1 MTEAYEVSEI
11 SKPDAFLG
19 LESEW
24 EALLDESS
32 CDLPFLTHDWFR
44 LWWEHFGADRRVA
57 ILTARRAGKLVL
69 AMPLMEARERW
80 FPAPL
85 PKLHSLTNAHSY
97 RYQILLARG
106 EEGSVRAV
114 WEALKRR
121 RRAWHLLELER
132 CPVGYPADQELMRV
146 ARQDGH
152 AVGVWHG
159 GLSPYLTLEGTW
171 ERYFESLKPKF
182 RSNLRNRTKRLEK
195 LGRLEPEVV
204 SDPSACSAAL
214 EDALA
219 IEEASWKGDAGSA
232 IATDATL
239 RRFYAAWGERAAE
252 RGWLRLWFL
261 KLDGKRVAF
270 EYNVQYKGVLYCL
283 KIGYRPE
290 LHPYSPGQV
299 LKRSVLERAFQEALR
314 EYDFLGVMDEA
325 KSDWTDTGRPFT
337 WAYVYAGSVPAR
349 LHHALKF
356 SWGPRLKRAAG
367 RS

>member
-1 MTEAYEVSEI
+1 LTYEVSEI
-11 SKPDAFLG
+11 SERDQFQA
-19 LESEW
+19 LESDW
-24 EALLDESS
+24 DALLGEAS

-44 LWWEHFGADRRVA
+44 LWWEHFGKHRRVA
-57 ILTARRAGKLVL
+57 ILVARKAGKLVF

-80 FPAPL
+80 FPAAL

-97 RYQILLARG
+97 RYQILLQRG
-106 EEGSVRAV
+106 EEESVRAV

-121 RRAWHLLELER
+121 RRPWHLLELER
-132 CPVGYPADQELMRV
+132 FPVGYPADEALMGA

-159 GLSPYLTLEGTW
+159 GVSPYLTLQGTW

-195 LGRLEPEVV
+195 LGRLEIEMV
-204 SDPSACSAAL
+204 SDRSGCSAAL
-214 EDALA
+214 QDALG
-219 IEEASWKGDAGSA
+219 IEEASWKGEAGSA
-232 IATDATL
+232 IASDATL
-239 RRFYAAWGERAAE
+239 RGFYTAWGERAAE

-261 KLDGKRVAF
+261 KLDGRRVAF
-270 EYNVQYKGVLYCL
+270 EYNVEYKGVLYCQ

-299 LKRSVLERAFQEALR
+299 LKRSVLERAFQDGLR

-325 KSDWTDTGRPFT
+325 KSDWTGTGRPFT
-337 WAYVYAGSVPAR
+337 WAYVYARTVPAR

-356 SWGPRLKRAAG
+356 SWGPLLKRAAG
-367 RS
+367 RR